1 MFIIHYNNTLHITNM
16 NKLIHNIPNRI
27 KQPAQCCVHCG
38 KSYKIRA
45 NLDKH
50 FIICQLL
57 QVSKKK
63 SQSLDEDLDEPLPSQ
78 HKMFEMLIELG
89 QKYSRL
95 EAKVEEMNKWVSK
108 KKKKINGLDWL
119 NDNIQPN
126 IHFDAMI
133 DAIII
138 KEEEVMHLLSNS
150 FYDTLN
156 EVFSRTIYNFSETD
170 NPIVAFAQKQNM
182 FYIYDSTNVWI
193 ELTRER
199 LIKFLNK
206 IHMKIFKQYY
216 EWKKTVAKNIKT
228 DDNIAS
234 LCDKTLIKITSVEF
248 NEDTILSKV
257 RSVMFNKMKKD
268 MKSLVEYD
276 FEF

>member
-1 MFIIHYNNTLHITNM
+1 MH
-16 NKLIHNIPNRI
+16 KLINNIPNRI
-27 KQPAQCCVHCG
+27 KQPSQCCVHCG
-38 KSYKIRA
+38 KSYKMPS
-45 NLDKH
+45 NLNKH
-50 FIICQLL
+50 LIICQLL
-57 QVSKKK
+57 QTSKRKT
-63 SQSLDEDLDEPLPSQ
+63 QPDDDLDDPLPSPE
-78 HKMFEMLIELG
+78 KMFEMLIELG

-119 NDNIQPN
+119 NDNIKPN
-126 IHFDAMI
+126 IHFDAMV
-133 DAIII
+133 DTIII
-138 KEEEVMHLLSNS
+138 NEDDIIHLLSNS

-156 EVFSRTIYNFSETD
+156 EVFSKNIYNFSETD
-170 NPIVAFAQKQNM
+170 NPIVAFTQKQNM

-206 IHMKIFKQYY
+206 IHMRIFKQYY

-228 DDNIAS
+228 DDKLAS

-248 NEDTILSKV
+248 NEDSILSKF
-257 RSVMFNKMKKD
+257 RSVMFNKMKTD
-268 MKSLVEYD
+268 MKSLVEYE